1 MSESTKDQSILEFE
15 VDGDSGTLSVA
26 NFAQLTTRSE
36 FYEDIADS
44 WDDSPQELFDAM
56 SECQPLAWEVE
67 SIYSEVRDE
76 IESALD
82 DAQSNASANQPRIT
96 ALKKRLANLPEEPE
110 EGAADWLLSL
120 TTDEFE
126 SRVTSTIERWFDD
139 EPNWGFEEDYL
150 PSGWSAQGV
159 ALNYFRNMDEKLLD
173 LLGVVIVEGDHPGS
187 TYYAAELKTDIAEA
201 NALAIKHQLDIRFVS
216 GRYY

>member
-44 WDDSPQELFDAM
+44 WDESPQELFDAM

-126 SRVTSTIERWFDD
+126 SRVTPTIERWFDD

-159 ALNYFRNMDEKLLD
+159 ALNYFRSMDEKLLD

-187 TYYAAELKTDIAEA
+187 TYYAAELKTDIADA
-201 NALAIKHQLDIRFVS
+201 NALAVKYQLDIRFVS
-216 GRYY
+216 GR

>member
-1 MSESTKDQSILEFE
+1 MSESTKDQSIFEFE
-15 VDGDSGTLSVA
+15 VDGDSGTLTVA
-26 NFAQLTTRSE
+26 NFVQLTTRSE

-44 WDDSPQELFDAM
+44 WGDSPQELFDAM
-56 SECQPLAWEVE
+56 SECQPLVWEVQ

-76 IESALD
+76 IESTLD

-159 ALNYFRNMDEKLLD
+159 ALNYFRSMDEKLLD

-187 TYYAAELKTDIAEA
+187 TYYAAELKTDIADA
-201 NALAIKHQLDIRFVS
+201 NALAVKYQLDIRFVS
-216 GRYY
+216 GR

>member
-1 MSESTKDQSILEFE
+1 MSESTKDQSIFEFE

-26 NFAQLTTRSE
+26 NFVQLTTRSE

-44 WDDSPQELFDAM
+44 WGDSPQELFDAM
-56 SECQPLAWEVE
+56 SECQPLVWEVQ

-76 IESALD
+76 IESTLD
-82 DAQSNASANQPRIT
+82 DAQSNASANQPRIA

-110 EGAADWLLSL
+110 DGVADWLLSL

-126 SRVTSTIERWFDD
+126 SRVTSAIERWFDD

-159 ALNYFRNMDEKLLD
+159 ALNYFRSMDEKLLD

-187 TYYAAELKTDIAEA
+187 TYYAAELKTDIADA
-201 NALAIKHQLDIRFVS
+201 NALAVKYQLDIRFVS
-216 GRYY
+216 GR